1 MYPAKLAAPIAQKD
15 SVEIERHLGPARE
28 LTGAVHP
35 GYMAFDAGSF
45 VLDRRPHRQGNAIS
59 LMTKCPKR

>member
-1 MYPAKLAAPIAQKD
+1 MYPGEVGSAPIAVQD

-35 GYMAFDAGSF
+35 GYMA
-45 VLDRRPHRQGNAIS
+45 H
-59 LMTKCPKR
+59 